1 MADLQVTR
9 SVPTDLPVD
18 ELWALVGDGE
28 RWVEWMVDGA
38 EIAVQ
43 PGSTGTV
50 DDQGRRRTVV
60 VDDVSDGRV
69 AFTWW
74 PEGDADR
81 TSRVELVVLPT
92 ATGSILRI
100 TERFA
105 TSASASTVA
114 TAGIAWDVRT
124 LLVVLAACLV
134 ATA

>member
-1 MADLQVTR
+1 MADLEVTR

-18 ELWALVGDGE
+18 ELWALIGDGD
-28 RWVEWMVDGA
+28 RWGEWMVDGA
-38 EIAVQ
+38 DIAVR
-43 PGSTGTV
+43 PGATGSV

-60 VDDVSDGRV
+60 VDDVTDGRV

-81 TSRVELVVLPT
+81 TSMVELVVLPA

-105 TSASASTVA
+105 ASASASTVA
-114 TAGIAWDVRT
+114 AAGMAWDVRT

-134 ATA
+134 VTA